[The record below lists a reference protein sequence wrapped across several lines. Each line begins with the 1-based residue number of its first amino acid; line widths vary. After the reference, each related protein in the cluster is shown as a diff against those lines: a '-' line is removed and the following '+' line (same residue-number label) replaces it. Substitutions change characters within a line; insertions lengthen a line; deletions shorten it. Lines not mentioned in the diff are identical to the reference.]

1 MAKAQGLGYI
11 STHSK
16 ANILILKKAINKGA
30 RHLPRSLGEVAELVL
45 LKSTT
50 LFLLVQKKRAR
61 KLHGFG
67 SETRELTPQSG
78 ATFKVLLPFPKA
90 N

>member
-1 MAKAQGLGYI
+1 M

-16 ANILILKKAINKGA
+16 ANILILKKVINKGD
-30 RHLPRSLGEVAELVL
+30 RHLPRSLGEVTELVL

-50 LFLLVQKKRAR
+50 LFLVAQKKRAR
-61 KLHGFG
+61 KFM
-67 SETRELTPQSG
+67 
-78 ATFKVLLPFPKA
+78 VLEVRQG